1 MCLTVCPRRRSN
13 RKKFTEMPFTLA
25 HPAIVLPFGKKGGGL
40 SLTALVAGSI
50 VPDFEF
56 FLQLREVENVG
67 HHWYGILVF
76 DLPLAALFC
85 LLYHHLLRNAL
96 VIHLPAFLRNRL
108 NDTLDFN
115 WYRYALQ
122 NPWKVLISLLLGI
135 ASHLFWDAF
144 THADGFFVER
154 YASLTANLALP
165 GRQMPV
171 YFFLQLVFSVAG
183 SLAVIAA
190 VFSRTPHPEITP
202 PKNLPGIYWPV
213 LLTSQAVIFSLRVT
227 GWPEYNSF
235 WGIVMALLGSAAY
248 ALLLTSLL
256 TVKMLKSVNV

>member
-1 MCLTVCPRRRSN
+1 
-13 RKKFTEMPFTLA
+13 MPFTLA
-25 HPAIVLPFGKKGGGL
+25 HPAIVLPLAKRGSGL

-56 FLQLREVENVG
+56 FLQMREVENVG
-67 HHWYGILVF
+67 HHWYGIFLF
-76 DLPLAALFC
+76 DLPMAALFC

-96 VIHLPAFLRNRL
+96 IIHLPAYLRSRL
-108 NDTLDFN
+108 IDTLGFN
-115 WYRYALQ
+115 WLRYAAE
-122 NPWKVLISLLLGI
+122 NRWRVLVSLLIGI
-135 ASHLFWDAF
+135 ASHILWDAC
-144 THADGFFVER
+144 THADGFFVEQFP
-154 YASLTANLALP
+154 ALSAQLILA

-171 YFFLQLVFSVAG
+171 YFFLQLVFSIAG

-190 VFSRTPHPEITP
+190 VISRKPSPGMNT
-202 PKNLPGIYWPV
+202 PKNLPLVYWPV
-213 LLTSQAVIFSLRVT
+213 LLMIQAAIFSLRVT

-235 WGIVMALLGSAAY
+235 WGIVMALLGSCTY